1 MAKASLVTRI
11 IVGLVL
17 GIIVGALLNI
27 YPDYKVWVSSQVLQP
42 AGDIFIKMMKM
53 IVAPLVFACMVSAV
67 AGNGDSKA
75 IGRVGAKT
83 MFYFFVV
90 TGIAIVCGLIIGNVA
105 QPGTGANLSTL
116 SAAQSLTLPSS
127 SEGGDVGSMILGV
140 IPDNIVN
147 AMAQG
152 NLLPILF
159 FSILFGFGV
168 NALDADKKR
177 PLIAVFN
184 AFSGAMFKVTHIVM
198 HYSPIGIFGLI
209 GVTVSNFGLSALLP
223 LGKLILV
230 TYAAVLLFGLVVLGG
245 IAKAVGINI
254 FDLITFIK
262 DELILAFSTATSATV
277 MPQLIEKVEAYGAP
291 RSIASL
297 VIPTGYSFNLDGASL
312 FVGIGTLFIAQL
324 YEIPLSLADQAV
336 LVLIMVLTSKGAAG
350 VPGAMFVILTAT
362 LTSAGLPVEGIAF
375 IAGVYRLMDMPIT
388 ALNVLGNALAPL
400 VISKWENQ
408 FRIAPSQQ
416 PDAVAGERPMNALAS
431 EGGAEPDTRG
441 Q

>member
-1 MAKASLVTRI
+1 MAKTSLVTKI

-17 GIIVGALLNI
+17 GILVGALLNI

-75 IGRVGAKT
+75 IGRVGVKT

-127 SEGGDVGSMILGV
+127 SEGGDFGNVMLAI

-159 FSILFGFGV
+159 FSIMFGFGV

-184 AFSGAMFKVTHIVM
+184 AISGAMFKVTHIVM

-254 FDLITFIK
+254 FDLIKFIK

-291 RSIASL
+291 RSIATL

-400 VISKWENQ
+400 VIAKWENQ
-408 FRIAPSQQ
+408 FRIAPTEQ
-416 PDAVAGERPMNALAS
+416 PGAVTSERPASALAS
-431 EGGAEPDTRG
+431 EGGV
-441 Q
+441 

>member
-1 MAKASLVTRI
+1 MAKTSLVTRI

-17 GIIVGALLNI
+17 GIVVGALLNI
-27 YPDYKVWVSSQVLQP
+27 YPDYKIWVSSQVLQP

-75 IGRVGAKT
+75 IGRVGVKT

-90 TGIAIVCGLIIGNVA
+90 TGIAIVCGLIVGNVA

-127 SEGGDVGSMILGV
+127 SAGSDFGNVMLAI

-159 FSILFGFGV
+159 FSIIFGFGV

-184 AFSGAMFKVTHIVM
+184 AISGAMFKVTHIVM

-254 FDLITFIK
+254 FDLIKFIK

-291 RSIASL
+291 RSIATL

-400 VISKWENQ
+400 VIAKWENQ
-408 FRIAPSQQ
+408 FRTAPIEQ
-416 PDAVAGERPMNALAS
+416 PGAVAGERPMNALAS
-431 EGGAEPDTRG
+431 EGGV
-441 Q
+441 

>member
-1 MAKASLVTRI
+1 MAKTSLVTRI

-17 GIIVGALLNI
+17 GIVVGALLNI
-27 YPDYKVWVSSQVLQP
+27 YPDYKIWVSSQVLQP

-75 IGRVGAKT
+75 IGRVGVKT

-127 SEGGDVGSMILGV
+127 SEGGDFGNVMLAI

-159 FSILFGFGV
+159 FSIIFGFGV

-184 AFSGAMFKVTHIVM
+184 AISGAMFKVTHIVM

-254 FDLITFIK
+254 FDLIKFIK

-291 RSIASL
+291 RSIATL

-400 VISKWENQ
+400 VIAKWENQ
-408 FRIAPSQQ
+408 FRTAPTEQ
-416 PDAVAGERPMNALAS
+416 PGAVAGERPMNALAS
-431 EGGAEPDTRG
+431 EGGV
-441 Q
+441 

>member
-127 SEGGDVGSMILGV
+127 SEGGDVGSVILGV

-350 VPGAMFVILTAT
+350 VPGAMFVILTA
-362 LTSAGLPVEGIAF
+362 
-375 IAGVYRLMDMPIT
+375 R
-388 ALNVLGNALAPL
+388 
-400 VISKWENQ
+400 
-408 FRIAPSQQ
+408 
-416 PDAVAGERPMNALAS
+416 
-431 EGGAEPDTRG
+431 
-441 Q
+441 

>member
-1 MAKASLVTRI
+1 MAKTSLVTRI

-17 GIIVGALLNI
+17 GIVVGALLNI
-27 YPDYKVWVSSQVLQP
+27 YPDYKIWVSSQVLQP

-75 IGRVGAKT
+75 IGRVGVKT

-127 SEGGDVGSMILGV
+127 SEGGDFGNVMLAI

-159 FSILFGFGV
+159 FSIIFGFGV

-184 AFSGAMFKVTHIVM
+184 AISGAMFKVTHIVM

-254 FDLITFIK
+254 FDLIKFIK

-291 RSIASL
+291 RSIATL

-400 VISKWENQ
+400 VIAKWENQ
-408 FRIAPSQQ
+408 FRTAPIEQ
-416 PDAVAGERPMNALAS
+416 PGAVAGERPMNALAS
-431 EGGAEPDTRG
+431 EGGV
-441 Q
+441 

>member
-1 MAKASLVTRI
+1 MAKTSLVTRI

-17 GIIVGALLNI
+17 GIVVGALLNI
-27 YPDYKVWVSSQVLQP
+27 YPDYKIWVSSQVLQP

-75 IGRVGAKT
+75 IGRVGVKT

-90 TGIAIVCGLIIGNVA
+90 TGIAIVCGLIVGNVA

-127 SEGGDVGSMILGV
+127 SEGGDFGNVMLAI

-159 FSILFGFGV
+159 FSIIFGFGV

-184 AFSGAMFKVTHIVM
+184 AISGAMFKVTHIVM

-254 FDLITFIK
+254 FDLIKFIK

-291 RSIASL
+291 RSIATL

-400 VISKWENQ
+400 VIAKWENQ
-408 FRIAPSQQ
+408 FRTAPIEQ
-416 PDAVAGERPMNALAS
+416 PGAVAGERPMNALAS
-431 EGGAEPDTRG
+431 EGGV
-441 Q
+441 